1 MTSQQARKVQARQA
15 RRIMYQRRREI
26 MRSNRQAAKQTLLL
40 GFLAGTVFGYYW
52 ASQAYSVRDRQPVSD
67 RLNLFKALLADTAA
81 GLLQAFLFDG
91 DAGVAAAIA
100 SAAVAAV

>member
-1 MTSQQARKVQARQA
+1 MTSQQARKAQA

-40 GFLAGTVFGYYW
+40 GFLVGTVFGYYW

-67 RLNLFKALLADTAA
+67 RFSLGPAVVHQAPAQFTIEPAT
-81 GLLQAFLFDG
+81 GLG
-91 DAGVAAAIA
+91 TGP
-100 SAAVAAV
+100 